1 MGSSAILTPR
11 GTNDVPQG
19 IMQIEGRISEA
30 WDNLRSTLLHNDSH
44 DIAEAAHLQ
53 PPFTVH

>member
-19 IMQIEGRISEA
+19 IMQMGGRISEA
-30 WDNLRSTLLHNDSH
+30 WDNLRSTLPHNDSH
-44 DIAEAAHLQ
+44 HIPMPSHLQ